1 VKTRHKI
8 ELAIVGLI
16 VVAVLIVVGVIVRR
30 RLTQRLIMLQGAITV
45 QDHDVRKER
54 PISGVEVT
62 VIDKTGSESTK
73 TDSNGY
79 FSLNVHQ
86 GIRRGYPIK
95 MEFRHPD
102 YHPLDLGEY
111 VGDQLYVVHMLPR
124 VNASPND
131 DRPAKKVS
139 NVTVRYSVKTVREVN
154 IGSRVETFQV
164 QNLGNVPCKN
174 QHPCSPDG
182 KWKAALGSTS
192 LDAGTGN
199 EFQDARVSCIAG
211 PCPFTRIE
219 SDRSSR
225 VGQVISV
232 TARDWSDTATF
243 LLEAE
248 VLHPMPTEIAHE
260 FYPVIFGRELS
271 FTLPAAV
278 EGVTI
283 EADIDKQ
290 RIFFP
295 LGPAL
300 LLSWA
305 NCSADVNP
313 DQTKVYRCGLKPG
326 YQFE

>member
-1 VKTRHKI
+1 VKTSHKI
-8 ELAIVGLI
+8 ELSIA
-16 VVAVLIVVGVIVRR
+16 VAAFIAIVVGVAIFVHH
-30 RLTQRLIMLQGAITV
+30 RLIQRPVVLQGAITV

-54 PISGVEVT
+54 PIAGVEVT
-62 VIDKTGSESTK
+62 VIDKFGTETARS
-73 TDSNGY
+73 DSNGY
-79 FSLNVHQ
+79 FSLPVHT

-95 MEFRHPD
+95 MEFRHSD
-102 YHPLDLGEY
+102 YHPLDLGEF

-124 VNASPND
+124 LTATPND
-131 DRPAKKVS
+131 DRPSRKVG

-164 QNLGNVPCKN
+164 ENRGNVPCKN

-192 LDAGTGN
+192 LDAGDGN

-211 PCPFTRIE
+211 PCAFTRIE

-225 VGQVISV
+225 AGQVISV
-232 TARDWSDTATF
+232 TARNWSDTTTF

-283 EADIDKQ
+283 EADVDSQ
-290 RIFFP
+290 RVFFP

-326 YQFE
+326 YRFE